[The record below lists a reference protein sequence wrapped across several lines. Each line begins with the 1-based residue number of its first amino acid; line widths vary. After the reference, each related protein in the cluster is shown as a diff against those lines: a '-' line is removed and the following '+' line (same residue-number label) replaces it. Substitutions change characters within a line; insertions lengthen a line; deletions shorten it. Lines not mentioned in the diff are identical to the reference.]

1 MFQVMLNVGYRYRF
15 SRYKNWAIELGVRIP
30 FLTNDYFKTP
40 LYTLHFRC
48 NISVYL
54 TSTYDF

>member
-1 MFQVMLNVGYRYRF
+1 MLNIGYRYRF
-15 SRYKNWAIELGVRIP
+15 SRYKNWAIEFGTRIP
-30 FLTNDYFKTP
+30 FLINDYFKTP
-40 LYTLHFRC
+40 LYTLHFKR